1 MNVGKANEKPKK
13 DSKDAKKE
21 LSNREKALEFAK
33 QIRKPVKP
41 LKFDNKSSD
50 QKKGDVID
58 HMTYLE
64 EQHRLYQ
71 ERVRELASN

>member
-1 MNVGKANEKPKK
+1 MGKVNEKPKK
-13 DSKDAKKE
+13 ESKEAKKE

-41 LKFDNKSSD
+41 MKLDNKSSD
-50 QKKGDVID
+50 QRNGDVID